1 MPAAIPSRPLLAPWY
16 RLGGD
21 GDRLLLG
28 HAQVVS
34 VLGGAAVSTLLPQ
47 LLPRLD
53 GTRTVDDLVDRLGGG
68 ARPAI
73 ERALRTLAQQGL
85 LTERP
90 PPSPGSR
97 VTRAARSKAPSGRSP
112 STAC

>member
-53 GTRTVDDLVDRLGGG
+53 GTRTVDDLVDRLGGA
-68 ARPAI
+68 ARPPI
-73 ERALRTLAQQGL
+73 EGALPKLAAHGL
-85 LTERP
+85 LTDGP
-90 PPSPGSR
+90 PASGPARRSAHAL
-97 VTRAARSKAPSGRSP
+97 AAAHGQ
-112 STAC
+112 